1 MEHKITKVQKRDGR
15 IVDFD
20 FARITNAIFKAI
32 TATGQGDEAKAKKIA
47 DDVLKIFNRRFKK
60 DDIPSVEQIQDT
72 IEEVLILDGL
82 VDTAKAYILYREQ
95 RRRIRETAVATDEA
109 VDKVDQYLEKLDWEV
124 QENANMAFS
133 LQGLNH
139 YGVSYIVKRYWLNKI
154 YPKEIREANESG
166 DFHLHNLDSLA
177 PYCSGWDLYDLL
189 KKGFGG
195 VAGKLESKP
204 PKHFRSVLGQAVN
217 FIYTLSGE
225 VAGAVSFSNFDTLVA
240 PVHPV

>member
-95 RRRIRETAVATDEA
+95 RRASA
-109 VDKVDQYLEKLDWEV
+109 KLPWPLTKRSIKLT
-124 QENANMAFS
+124 NIWKNWIGKSKKTPTWLFLCRGLITMACPIS
-133 LQGLNH
+133 
-139 YGVSYIVKRYWLNKI
+139 
-154 YPKEIREANESG
+154 
-166 DFHLHNLDSLA
+166 
-177 PYCSGWDLYDLL
+177 
-189 KKGFGG
+189 
-195 VAGKLESKP
+195 
-204 PKHFRSVLGQAVN
+204 
-217 FIYTLSGE
+217 LSGT
-225 VAGAVSFSNFDTLVA
+225 G
-240 PVHPV
+240 